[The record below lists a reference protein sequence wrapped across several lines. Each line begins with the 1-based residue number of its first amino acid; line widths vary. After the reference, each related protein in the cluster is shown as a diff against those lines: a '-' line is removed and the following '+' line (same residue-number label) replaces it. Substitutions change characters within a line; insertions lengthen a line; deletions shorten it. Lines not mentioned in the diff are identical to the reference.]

1 MNRSLSILVIHSSPT
16 VGQLLANTLQN
27 QGHQVQCFLDPV
39 IALQALFQTKT
50 VPLPDL
56 LYIHITSTAQLT
68 GYEVLRLLRTHGP
81 QIPLVVICPSADAL
95 LQLKAYLTGASF
107 FLGEPLRLQQ
117 VVAVAQYIAR
127 RSDPHQ

>member
-27 QGHQVQCFLDPV
+27 RGHQVLCFLDSV

-50 VPLPDL
+50 IPLPDL
-56 LYIHITSTAQLT
+56 LFIHITSTSQLT

-81 QIPLVVICPSADAL
+81 KIPTVVISPPDDTL
-95 LQLKAYLTGASF
+95 LQLKAYLAGASF
-107 FLGEPLRLQQ
+107 FLGEPIRLQQ
-117 VVAVAQYIAR
+117 AVAVAQYIAK